1 MMAIAHASFSIK
13 RTFKHPPAKVFE
25 AFAEQDKKHHWFVA
39 SDGPEW
45 TTKRYGLDFT
55 VGGREHGEWVG
66 PDRIAHTNETTY
78 LDIVD
83 NERIVYAYTMAMDG
97 VVHSASLATIQFLAD
112 DAGTQLTYC
121 EQGAYFQGS
130 DGIEGRE
137 KGWAW
142 LLDHLEKALA

>member
-1 MMAIAHASFSIK
+1 M
-13 RTFKHPPAKVFE
+13 
-25 AFAEQDKKHHWFVA
+25 
-39 SDGPEW
+39 
-45 TTKRYGLDFT
+45 
-55 VGGREHGEWVG
+55 GR

-121 EQGAYFQGS
+121 EQGAAFQGS